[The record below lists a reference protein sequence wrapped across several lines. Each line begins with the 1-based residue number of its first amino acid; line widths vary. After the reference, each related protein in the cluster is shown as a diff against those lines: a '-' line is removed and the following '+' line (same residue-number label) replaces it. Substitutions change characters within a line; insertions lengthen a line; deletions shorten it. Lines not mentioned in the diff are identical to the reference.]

1 MWQNLVVFLCL
12 LTPSP
17 SVGGRT
23 ATLLQNRTITNFL
36 RNLTSMPGDHPLLRN
51 VTGTLINKARESPS
65 RCLQRSPDGLCLW
78 QLVKGQRIMTKR
90 EATVVSKTSTKQFAA
105 NFIKNL
111 ALKQFPKISQHINSI
126 FANGSST
133 LLNLPTDTISRI
145 ETASN
150 LILLKSVQKTYEAL
164 DQLRTLKVPLLT
176 LTSLIIF
183 LVIILVASCLARQ
196 IADMRTRRSV
206 NKQRRLEAYYTR
218 RTLQKQINQQSPSY
232 EAVAQLQ

>member
-23 ATLLQNRTITNFL
+23 AILLQNRTITNFL
-36 RNLTSMPGDHPLLRN
+36 GNLTSMPGDHPHLRN

-90 EATVVSKTSTKQFAA
+90 EATVVSKSSTKQFAA
-105 NFIKNL
+105 NFIKNF
-111 ALKQFPKISQHINSI
+111 ALKQFPKISQHISSI
-126 FANGSST
+126 FANDSST

-218 RTLQKQINQQSPSY
+218 RTLQEQINQQSPSY

>member
-1 MWQNLVVFLCL
+1 MRQNVVVFLCL

-23 ATLLQNRTITNFL
+23 ATLLQNRTITKFL
-36 RNLTSMPGDHPLLRN
+36 GNLTSMHGDHPLLRN

-78 QLVKGQRIMTKR
+78 KLVKGQRIMTKR
-90 EATVVSKTSTKQFAA
+90 EATVVSKSSTKQFAA
-105 NFIKNL
+105 NFIKNF
-111 ALKQFPKISQHINSI
+111 ALKQFPKLSQHISSI
-126 FANGSST
+126 FANDSST

-150 LILLKSVQKTYEAL
+150 LILLKSVQKTYDAL

-176 LTSLIIF
+176 LSSLIIF

-206 NKQRRLEAYYTR
+206 NKQRRLEAYYER
-218 RTLQKQINQQSPSY
+218 RTMQEQLNQQSPSY

>member
-105 NFIKNL
+105 KFIKNF
-111 ALKQFPKISQHINSI
+111 ALKQFPKISQHISSI
-126 FANGSST
+126 FANDSNT
-133 LLNLPTDTISRI
+133 LLNLPTDTVSRI

-176 LTSLIIF
+176 LSSLIIF

-196 IADMRTRRSV
+196 ITDMRTRRSV
-206 NKQRRLEAYYTR
+206 NKQRRLEAYYNR
-218 RTLQKQINQQSPSY
+218 RTLQEQINQQSPSY
-232 EAVAQLQ
+232 EAVALQ

>member
-1 MWQNLVVFLCL
+1 MRQNVVVFLCL

-23 ATLLQNRTITNFL
+23 ATLLQNRTITKFL
-36 RNLTSMPGDHPLLRN
+36 GNLTSMPGDHPLLRN

-78 QLVKGQRIMTKR
+78 KLVKGQRIMTKR
-90 EATVVSKTSTKQFAA
+90 EATVVSKSSTKQFAA
-105 NFIKNL
+105 NFIKNF
-111 ALKQFPKISQHINSI
+111 ALKQFPKISQHISSI
-126 FANGSST
+126 FANDSST

-150 LILLKSVQKTYEAL
+150 LILLKSVQKTYDAL

-176 LTSLIIF
+176 LSSLIIF
-183 LVIILVASCLARQ
+183 LVILLVASCLARQ

-206 NKQRRLEAYYTR
+206 NKQRRLEAYYER
-218 RTLQKQINQQSPSY
+218 RTMQEQLNQQSPSY
-232 EAVAQLQ
+232 EAVALQ

>member
-36 RNLTSMPGDHPLLRN
+36 VNLTSMPGDHPHLRN
-51 VTGTLINKARESPS
+51 VTGTVVNKAMELPS
-65 RCLQRSPDGLCLW
+65 RCLQWSPDRLCLW
-78 QLVKGQRIMTKR
+78 QLVKGQRSMTKR
-90 EATVVSKTSTKQFAA
+90 EVTVVSKTSTKQFVA

-133 LLNLPTDTISRI
+133 LLHLPTDTISRI

-164 DQLRTLKVPLLT
+164 EQLRTLKVPLLT

-183 LVIILVASCLARQ
+183 LVIILVASCSAKQ
-196 IADMRTRRSV
+196 ISDIRTRRSV
-206 NKQRRLEAYYTR
+206 NRQRRLEAYYTR
-218 RTLQKQINQQSPSY
+218 RTLQEQINQQSPSY
-232 EAVAQLQ
+232 EAVVQL

>member
-78 QLVKGQRIMTKR
+78 QLVKGQRIMTKK
-90 EATVVSKTSTKQFAA
+90 ATVVSKTSTKQFAA

-218 RTLQKQINQQSPSY
+218 RTLQEQINQQSPSY

>member
-1 MWQNLVVFLCL
+1 MWQNMVVFLCL

-36 RNLTSMPGDHPLLRN
+36 VNLTSMPGDHPHLRN

-218 RTLQKQINQQSPSY
+218 RTLQEQINQQSPSY

>member
-65 RCLQRSPDGLCLW
+65 RCLQKSPDGLCLW

-218 RTLQKQINQQSPSY
+218 RTLQEQINQQSPSY

>member
-218 RTLQKQINQQSPSY
+218 RTLQEQINQQSPSY

>member
-36 RNLTSMPGDHPLLRN
+36 VNLTSMPGDHPHLRN

-90 EATVVSKTSTKQFAA
+90 EATVVSKTTTKQFAA

-176 LTSLIIF
+176 LSSLIIF

-218 RTLQKQINQQSPSY
+218 RTLQEQINQQSPSY

>member
-1 MWQNLVVFLCL
+1 
-12 LTPSP
+12 
-17 SVGGRT
+17 
-23 ATLLQNRTITNFL
+23 
-36 RNLTSMPGDHPLLRN
+36 
-51 VTGTLINKARESPS
+51 
-65 RCLQRSPDGLCLW
+65 
-78 QLVKGQRIMTKR
+78 MTKR

-218 RTLQKQINQQSPSY
+218 RTLQEQINQQSPSY

>member
-36 RNLTSMPGDHPLLRN
+36 ANLTSMPGDHPHLRN

-111 ALKQFPKISQHINSI
+111 ALKQFPKISQHISSI
-126 FANGSST
+126 FANDSST

-164 DQLRTLKVPLLT
+164 DQVRTLKVPLLT

-218 RTLQKQINQQSPSY
+218 RTLQEQINQQSPSY

>member
-36 RNLTSMPGDHPLLRN
+36 VNLTSMPGDHPHLRN
-51 VTGTLINKARESPS
+51 VTGTLINKARETPS

-176 LTSLIIF
+176 LSSLIIF

-206 NKQRRLEAYYTR
+206 NKQRRLEAYYNR
-218 RTLQKQINQQSPSY
+218 RTLQEQINQQSPSY

>member
-176 LTSLIIF
+176 LSSLIIF

-196 IADMRTRRSV
+196 ITDMRTRRSV
-206 NKQRRLEAYYTR
+206 NKQRRLEAYYNR
-218 RTLQKQINQQSPSY
+218 RTLQEQINQQSPSY
-232 EAVAQLQ
+232 EAVALQ

>member
-1 MWQNLVVFLCL
+1 MWQNMVVFLCL

-36 RNLTSMPGDHPLLRN
+36 GNLTSMPGDHPLLRN

-218 RTLQKQINQQSPSY
+218 RTLQEQINQQSPSY